1 VISPEILRILFGLIA
16 VIGLIGLAALG
27 AQKLGLAS
35 ASGGFVRKR
44 RLALVES
51 LALDARRRVAII
63 KCDGVE
69 HLIILGATSETVIER
84 NLDGVTVLEEDEI
97 TPTNPFAEIH
107 ASIAAKLRPAAKG
120 IANEAA
126 KDAA

>member
-1 VISPEILRILFGLIA
+1 MISPEILRILFGLIA
-16 VIGLIGLAALG
+16 VIGLIALAALA

-63 KCDGVE
+63 KCDGAE

-84 NLDGVTVLEEDEI
+84 NLDGAVALEEDEI
-97 TPTNPFAEIH
+97 TPPNPFAEIH
-107 ASIAAKLRPAAKG
+107 ASIAAKLRPAAKDVSK
-120 IANEAA
+120 EAA
-126 KDAA
+126 